1 MAGNSC
7 CAQVS
12 ASPSGREAPSRKE
25 KAEREWSSTYIH
37 CQNCQIAV
45 IAKIEKHLI
54 RQLLLV
60 IKTLCTTDFQFW
72 QFGIYGN
79 FGNLVK
85 ASLYKPLVLNSI
97 EINTV

>member
-1 MAGNSC
+1 MPFLSSSAMAGNSC

-37 CQNCQIAV
+37 CQNCQIVV

-72 QFGIYGN
+72 HLWQFWQSSQS
-79 FGNLVK
+79 F
-85 ASLYKPLVLNSI
+85 PLQTTGS
-97 EINTV
+97 